1 MCIDFHVLDCE
12 NSTALGMENGE
23 ISDGQIAASS
33 VWASGS
39 RHHGAA
45 NGRLNFMSSNVR
57 MGARSSG
64 KNDLNQWL
72 QVDFQRSTIITG
84 ISTQGRQDNSQRVT
98 KYTIF
103 FGDGKHLFYAYKS
116 GKMLKVMRTIYVLK
130 KCSLSCQH

>member
-1 MCIDFHVLDCE
+1 MYIDFHVLDCE

-23 ISDGQIAASS
+23 ISNGQITASS
-33 VWASGS
+33 VWATGS

-45 NGRLNFMSSNVR
+45 NGRLNFMSSNIR
-57 MGARSSG
+57 TGAWSSG
-64 KNDLNQWL
+64 ANDLNQWL

-103 FGDGKHLFYAYKS
+103 FGDGKNPFYGYKS
-116 GKMLKVMRTIYVLK
+116 GKMLKVMRINFIK
-130 KCSLSCQH
+130 KFRI

>member
-1 MCIDFHVLDCE
+1 MYIDFHVLDCE

-23 ISDGQIAASS
+23 IPDGQITASS
-33 VWASGS
+33 VWGSGS

-57 MGARSSG
+57 TGAWSSG
-64 KNDLNQWL
+64 TNDLNQWL

-103 FGDGKHLFYAYKS
+103 FGDVKNTFYGYKS
-116 GKMLKVMRTIYVLK
+116 GKMLKVMRIN
-130 KCSLSCQH
+130 